1 MKFLCFSVLS
11 FFVLFLG
18 SCKKNNSASNG
29 VLIFDSIPTAK
40 PVTPIIEEGS
50 GLADSKLNPGYL
62 WVEQDSGNP
71 PEVQLM
77 KNDGTVVRKIYI
89 KGAVNRD
96 WEEMILSG
104 TDIYIGDIGDNN
116 KVYPGYSILKFTE
129 PSLSADTVRNFE
141 TIRFQY
147 PDGSHDAESFLVDP
161 FTKDIYLITKTDNP
175 SRIYRIAFPY
185 SNSSMNMASLAG
197 SLAYSGVTGGSI
209 SNNGSEIIVRTY
221 TSLYYYA
228 RASGESISQCLQKG
242 YTNLP
247 YKVEPQGEAV
257 AFARDSSG
265 FFTLS
270 ERGLSASVNLYFY
283 KRK

>member
-1 MKFLCFSVLS
+1 MKFLRFSVLS
-11 FFVLFLG
+11 FFVLFFG
-18 SCKKNNSASNG
+18 SCKKNNSASNSA
-29 VLIFDSIPTAK
+29 LIFDSVPTAK
-40 PVTPIIEEGS
+40 PVTPIIDEGS
-50 GLADSKLNPGYL
+50 GLADSKMNPGYL

-71 PEVQLM
+71 PEIQLM
-77 KNDGTVVRKIYI
+77 KNDGSVVKKTNI

-96 WEEMILSG
+96 WEEMTLSG

-116 KVYPGYSILKFTE
+116 KVYPDYSILKFAE

-161 FTKDIYLITKTDNP
+161 FTKDIYIITKTDNP
-175 SRIYRIAFPY
+175 SRIYRIAYPY
-185 SNSSMNMASLAG
+185 SNSSMNMASLGG
-197 SLAYSGVTGGSI
+197 SLVYSGVTGGSI

-228 RASGESISQCLQKG
+228 RAAGESIAQCLQKG

-247 YKVEPQGEAV
+247 YKMEPQGEAV

-270 ERGLSASVNLYFY
+270 EKGLSNSVNLYFY